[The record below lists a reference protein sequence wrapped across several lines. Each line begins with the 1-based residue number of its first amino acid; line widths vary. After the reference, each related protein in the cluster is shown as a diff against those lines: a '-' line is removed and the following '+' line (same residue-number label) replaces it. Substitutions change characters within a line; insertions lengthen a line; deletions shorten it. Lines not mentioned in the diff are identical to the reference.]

1 MSAKD
6 AVQSYHAA
14 WTSGDLDR
22 ARGFLADGLD
32 FQGSIDR
39 FTGADGFVASLAQ
52 FVQMVERVEL
62 IAELYGDREAALLY
76 ECVTRSPAGVIRTA
90 EFFRLDDDGRIGAIR
105 LVFDATE
112 LRKLMP
118 PSAESRITHCPWR
131 WPGDAA

>member
-1 MSAKD
+1 
-6 AVQSYHAA
+6 V
-14 WTSGDLDR
+14 LDR
-22 ARGFLADGLD
+22 ANRPATSDGTPSGWI
-32 FQGSIDR
+32 GS